1 MSLAKK
7 LIPLLDRVLV
17 EKVAARTKTVGG
29 ILLPE
34 TASSKAR
41 CAHAASAALRAARK
55 RLVSPC
61 VHAASSRRGGWRGAG
76 YRAARGSGNAGRRPR
91 GVKWGRPAQR

>member
-41 CAHAASAALRAARK
+41 RCTCASAALRPARK
-55 RLVSPC
+55 RL
-61 VHAASSRRGGWRGAG
+61 A
-76 YRAARGSGNAGRRPR
+76 
-91 GVKWGRPAQR
+91 